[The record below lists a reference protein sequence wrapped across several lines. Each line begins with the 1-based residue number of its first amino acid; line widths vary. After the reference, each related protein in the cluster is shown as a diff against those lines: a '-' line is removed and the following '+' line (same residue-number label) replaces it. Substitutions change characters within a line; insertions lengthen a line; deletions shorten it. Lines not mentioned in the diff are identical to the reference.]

1 MAAQDQDPEPN
12 HAVPR
17 PAMRPKVLLSA
28 LLIAGALVGF
38 TLWLADALRAPS
50 VPAPAAE
57 AKPANSPADVRARV
71 AAASPDP
78 RPLKVSR
85 LLPNGDALQ
94 AAEPDSVDGILADLE
109 NPGWEIHQA
118 ALQRARELDDRS
130 IIPRLREIAAR
141 IEDAHEKAD
150 ILDTIDF
157 LNLPS
162 IDENMAAAKAAR
174 AAAGLPDPPQSL
186 TNRWTGKAF
195 VRKQ

>member
-1 MAAQDQDPEPN
+1 
-12 HAVPR
+12 
-17 PAMRPKVLLSA
+17 MRPKVLLSA

-38 TLWLADALRAPS
+38 TVWLAGALRPP
-50 VPAPAAE
+50 PAPAPTAGQE
-57 AKPANSPADVRARV
+57 PAPPPPDARAHV
-71 AAASPDP
+71 AGASQNPP
-78 RPLKVSR
+78 PLKAS
-85 LLPNGDALQ
+85 LPLRGDDAPQALD
-94 AAEPDSVDGILADLE
+94 PDSVDGILAGLE
-109 NPGWEIHQA
+109 KPGREIHQA

-141 IEDAHEKAD
+141 TGDAHEKAD

-162 IDENMAAAKAAR
+162 IDEIMAEAQAAR

-186 TNRWTGKAF
+186 TNRWTGKPF